1 MLWSLIFAMNFLLP
15 SELKFLTLKVLCTT
29 LIIGKNISVY
39 ILEYESW
46 KNL

>member
-1 MLWSLIFAMNFLLP
+1 MESNFCQGF
-15 SELKFLTLKVLCTT
+15 SIAKELKFLTLKVLCTT